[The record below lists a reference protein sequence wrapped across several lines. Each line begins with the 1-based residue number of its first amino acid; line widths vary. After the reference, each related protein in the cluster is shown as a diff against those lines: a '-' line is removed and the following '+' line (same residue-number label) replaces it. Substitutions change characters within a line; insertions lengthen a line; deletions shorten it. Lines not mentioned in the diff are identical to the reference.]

1 MGDDGRV
8 SLLTEIQAAATDP
21 SYPLSDMLRK
31 CQILAS
37 RLRHEPL
44 KEWVNHELAGYPN
57 DESLPDYRGAIVGEV
72 KADLAGFMGASAKN
86 VGVPL
91 TNLPE
96 DYRERM
102 AQFKFF
108 QGVAMLEGIVA
119 DARRTGETRVISPFS
134 SELAALTPVWQ
145 NYQTISM
152 WVEVPVASV
161 TGILDAVRTRALA
174 FTLEIE
180 AENPDAGEA
189 TPGGAPPVP
198 LARADIIFNTTIYG
212 GNVAVGTNAT
222 VNVTP
227 GDLGSLLA
235 YLEAQGV
242 AAEDRA
248 ELEAALKADKGT
260 LGERVKGWLGE
271 MAAKSVSVG
280 GAVAEKA
287 AIGVIAAAV
296 LRYLGIG

>member
-1 MGDDGRV
+1 M

-21 SYPLSDMLRK
+21 THSTADMLRK
-31 CQILAS
+31 CQILAH
-37 RLRHEPL
+37 RLRHDPF
-44 KEWVNHELAGYPN
+44 KEWVAHELTGYPT

-72 KADLAGFMGASAKN
+72 KADLLGFMGASAKN

-119 DARRTGETRVISPFS
+119 DAARTGETRVMSPFS
-134 SELAALTPVWQ
+134 SELAALTPVWK

-161 TGILDAVRTRALA
+161 TGILDQVRTRALA

-180 AENPDAGEA
+180 TANPDAGEA

-198 LARADIIFNTTIYG
+198 VAQTDVIYNTVILG
-212 GNVAVGTNAT
+212 GNVAVGPSAT
-222 VNVTP
+222 VQVVQ
-227 GDLGSLLA
+227 GDLGSLMA

-242 AAEDRA
+242 AAEDRKA
-248 ELEAALKADKGT
+248 LGAALEADKG
-260 LGERVKGWLGE
+260 LGSRVKGWLGE
-271 MAAKSVSVG
+271 MAAKTVSVG

-287 AIGVIAAAV
+287 SIGVITAAV
-296 LRYLGIG
+296 LKFLGVG